1 LAGRNYTF
9 SSNATN
15 TQSAT
20 LPLATIIST
29 ANIRPKLYQF
39 RMASDASPNDQSF
52 KFGLQRCTSAGTP
65 GSTPTPSILQGDPA
79 AQVTCGLAVFSVGPT
94 LTANDFPLWDVAYM
108 RGPYRWDCK
117 DGREI
122 YLPATANNGLALMS
136 LVLNGAAY
144 NVVFGF
150 TWEE

>member
-1 LAGRNYTF
+1 MPRSYTF
-9 SSNATN
+9 NSNATN

-29 ANIRPKLYQF
+29 ANIRPELYQF
-39 RMASDASPNDQSF
+39 RLSSDASPNDQSF
-52 KFGLQRCTSAGTP
+52 KFGLQRCTTAGTP
-65 GSTPTPSILQGDPA
+65 GSSPTAVANDPGDPA
-79 AQVTCGLAVFSVGPT
+79 PQTTCGLAIFSVGPT
-94 LTANDFPLWDVAYM
+94 LTANTFPLQDAAYM

-117 DGREI
+117 DGKEI
-122 YLPATANNGLALMS
+122 KIPATANNGLALMS

-150 TWEE
+150 SFI